1 MTEKEYNSM
10 TIPELNKKL
19 LEEALLEIERL
30 KEFAEE
36 MNSNYQKIFET
47 KDIEIQMLKTS
58 LHTAN
63 KHALKQSDKIQLL
76 HGLIFK
82 CADFIQPFDD
92 GGNDAA
98 KLIIEIDKLTT

>member
-1 MTEKEYNSM
+1 MTEKEYNSL

-30 KEFAEE
+30 KEFTEE
-36 MNSNYQKIFET
+36 MNSNSQNIFET
-47 KDIEIQMLKTS
+47 KDIEIQILKTS

-76 HGLIFK
+76 NYKLEL
-82 CADFIQPFDD
+82 CAKQ
-92 GGNDAA
+92 GGV
-98 KLIIEIDKLTT
+98 